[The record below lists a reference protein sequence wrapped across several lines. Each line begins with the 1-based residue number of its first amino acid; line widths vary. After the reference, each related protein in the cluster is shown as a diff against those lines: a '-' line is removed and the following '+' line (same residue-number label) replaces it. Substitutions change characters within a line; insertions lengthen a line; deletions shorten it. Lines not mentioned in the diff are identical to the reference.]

1 MVAGP
6 YGLTW
11 REFASRVWQATQR
24 DDIFGLAAQLSYY
37 FLLAVFPF
45 FIFLTTLLGLL
56 AKTGTEIYNNLLSN
70 AALLLPD
77 TAFQLVVTTLK
88 EIQLGA
94 GSGKLSLGI
103 LIALWAASS
112 GMLAM
117 IEGLNRAYEVK
128 EERPWWKERL
138 ISIALT
144 ICLSVFLIVSI
155 ILVLYGSRIAEFV
168 ANHFGLSSYFTFL
181 WNLLQWPVA
190 LIFVLLALTLVYR
203 YAPHITRGRWHQ
215 MAPGAVTGTV
225 LWLTVSLL
233 FRLYLQFFNSYN
245 KTYGSLGAVIVL
257 MLWLNLSS
265 AAILLGAEVNAVIT
279 SRALERK
286 QEVVKAG

>member
-1 MVAGP
+1 MRIIAGP

-11 REFASRVWQATQR
+11 AEFARRVWLAAQR
-24 DDIFGLAAQLSYY
+24 DDVFGLAAQLSYY

-56 AKTGTEIYNNLLSN
+56 AQTGTEIYNNLLSN

-77 TAFQLVVTTLK
+77 AAFQLVVNTLR
-88 EIQLGA
+88 EIQRGA
-94 GSGKLSLGI
+94 GGGKLSLGI
-103 LIALWAASS
+103 LAALWAASS

-128 EERPWWKERL
+128 EGRPWWKERL
-138 ISIALT
+138 ISIGLT
-144 ICLSVFLIVSI
+144 VFLSVFLIVSI
-155 ILVLYGSRIAEFV
+155 VLVLYGSRIAEV
-168 ANHFGLSSYFTFL
+168 IANYFGLSSYFTFV

-190 LIFVLLALTLVYR
+190 LLFVLLALALLYR
-203 YAPHITRGRWHQ
+203 YAPYITRRRWHQ
-215 MAPGAVTGTV
+215 IAPGAVIGMV
-225 LWLTVSLL
+225 LWLGVSLL
-233 FRLYLQFFNSYN
+233 FRVYLQFFNSYN

-265 AAILLGAEVNAVIT
+265 AAVLLGAEVNAVLACE
-279 SRALERK
+279 SRKRK
-286 QEVVKAG
+286 QA